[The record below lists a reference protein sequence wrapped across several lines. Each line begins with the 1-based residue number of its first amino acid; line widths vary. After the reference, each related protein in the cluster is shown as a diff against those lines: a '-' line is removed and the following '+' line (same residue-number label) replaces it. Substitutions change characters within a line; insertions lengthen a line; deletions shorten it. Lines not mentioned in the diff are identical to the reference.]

1 MGKRL
6 SRGSFALC
14 TIIILFFLL
23 RCRALQILNTGVIPG
38 NRNADNIDERLE
50 EYSYLLFLSRTIHTT
65 GVRAALIKSFGFG
78 QVGGEVLLVHPD
90 YLFSALEPTVY
101 EAYLGRRATRQARTF
116 RYLHDMLTG
125 APLVRVKD
133 TPPYSNDLE
142 SRVYLNPAA
151 RAVYD
156 PVSES
161 YAFKETSLSEG
172 ERTALTSLLT
182 GLIPSSTV
190 NAGARGVGVDVQLIG
205 ELGEEEHFL
214 ARNFTTEER
223 TACSRSGDPRASLT
237 GRWAAKEAIFKALCS
252 ASLLKGDR
260 GAGAPLSDIEILPD
274 PITGSPQATIRGH
287 EDVSV
292 KVSISHSGSYA
303 LAVAIVE

>member
-1 MGKRL
+1 MGKII
-6 SRGSFALC
+6 SFGDCWSHCVLIHC
-14 TIIILFFLL
+14 YYM
-23 RCRALQILNTGVIPG
+23 CRALQILNTGVIPG

-50 EYSYLLFLSRTIHTT
+50 EYSHLLFLSRTIHTT

-90 YLFSALEPTVY
+90 YLFSALEPAVY
-101 EAYLGRRATRQARTF
+101 ETYVSRRATRQARTF

-161 YAFKETSLSEG
+161 YAFKEISLSEG

-182 GLIPSSTV
+182 SLIPSPAI
-190 NAGARGVGVDVQLIG
+190 NARARGVGVDVQLIG
-205 ELGEEEHFL
+205 EMGEEEHFL
-214 ARNFTTEER
+214 ARNFTTEEQA
-223 TACSRSGDPRASLT
+223 ACARSGDPRASFA
-237 GRWAAKEAIFKALCS
+237 GRWAAKEAVFKALCS
-252 ASLLKGDR
+252 ANILTGER
-260 GAGAPLSDIEILPD
+260 GAGAPLSDIEILPN
-274 PITGSPQATIRGH
+274 PVTGAPRATIRGH
-287 EDVSV
+287 EDVPV
-292 KVSISHSGSYA
+292 RVSISHSGSYA
-303 LAVAIVE
+303 LAVAIIE